1 MRAKDV
7 RLLALIL
14 AGGEGTRLQP
24 LTRDRAKPAVPF
36 GGRYRL
42 IDFVL
47 SNFVNSGYFHIKVL
61 TQYKASS
68 LITHLVRGWQL
79 APMLGHFVEPVPAQ
93 MRVGREW
100 FRGSADAVFQN
111 LNLVSDIE
119 PQCVA
124 VFGADHV
131 YKMDVS
137 QMVQHH
143 LDKNADVTIAAIPV
157 PIEEGHQFG
166 IIKCDDEGRILEFM
180 EKPKNP
186 PPMPGAPHLC
196 LASMG
201 NYIFRT
207 ESLVE
212 EVRKDAEKEESIHDF
227 GRNILTS
234 MVGRARMFVYDFNT
248 NEHPGMEPKERGYWR
263 DVGTLTAYWE
273 AHMDLIAVTPI
284 FNLYNR
290 EWPIRTYYQHLP
302 AAKFVFDGISSDRV
316 GMATDSLVSPGCI
329 ISGAHVHRSILCPA
343 ARVHS
348 YARVD
353 ESILGEGVDIGRY
366 ARVRRAVLDKYVR
379 VEPGATIGYD
389 LERDR
394 ERFTVTPEGIIA
406 VAKGTLV
413 TA

>member
-1 MRAKDV
+1 MRARDV

-47 SNFVNSGYFHIKVL
+47 SNFVNSGYFQVKVL

-79 APMLGHFVEPVPAQ
+79 SPILGQFVEPVPAQ
-93 MRVGREW
+93 QRVGRDW

-111 LNLVSDIE
+111 LNLVSDVQ
-119 PQCVA
+119 PHVVA

-137 QMVQHH
+137 QMVQFH
-143 LDKNADVTIAAIPV
+143 LDKRAELTVAAIPV
-157 PIEEGHQFG
+157 PIAEGSQFG
-166 IIKCDDEGRILEFM
+166 IIECDAEGRVVRFL
-180 EKPKNP
+180 EKPKDP
-186 PPMPGAPHLC
+186 PPMPGRPDMC

-201 NYIFRT
+201 NYVFDAQV
-207 ESLVE
+207 LVDE
-212 EVRKDAEKEESIHDF
+212 ITRDAEKQESVHDF
-227 GRNILTS
+227 GRSILTS
-234 MVGRARMFVYDFNT
+234 MVGRRAMYVYDFQQNT
-248 NEHPGMEPKERGYWR
+248 HPGIEAKERGYWR
-263 DVGTLTAYWE
+263 DVGTLDAYWD
-273 AHMDLIAVTPI
+273 AHMDLVAVTPI

-302 AAKFVFDGISSDRV
+302 AAKFVFDGVATDRI
-316 GMATDSLVSPGCI
+316 GIATDSLVSPGCI
-329 ISGAHVHRSILCPA
+329 VSGAHVHRSVLGPGV
-343 ARVHS
+343 RVHS
-348 YARVD
+348 YARVE
-353 ESILGEGVDIGRY
+353 ESVLGEGCDIGRD
-366 ARVRRAVLDKYVR
+366 ARVRRAVLDKFVR

-394 ERFTVTPEGIIA
+394 ARFTVSDAGIVA
-406 VAKGTLV
+406 VAKGTVV
-413 TA
+413 TP